1 MNPRDKVFAT
11 TSLALDMSLVED
23 RDGQDGSWVTQ
34 DVGEGLL
41 RWGLVQP
48 FCIKIA

>member
-34 DVGEGLL
+34 DVGEGCSVGVWSNLFAL
-41 RWGLVQP
+41 
-48 FCIKIA
+48 K